1 LWMLEREEIAGA
13 RASKRRESPAAS
25 YWSSDVEC
33 KASLTYVGLRRA
45 EVDRLNKIAVSD
57 QGTIEGLTQF
67 LTQSLDARPQI
78 TEDKSI
84 RGTQDL
90 KEGFALHCFRTVRNL
105 LILKR
110 RDAGAVDQA
119 RLEIGS
125 LHAC

>member
-1 LWMLEREEIAGA
+1 MLEREEITGA

-25 YWSSDVEC
+25 YWSSDVER
-33 KASLTYVGLRRA
+33 KPSLTHVGLRRA

-57 QGTIEGLTQF
+57 QGTLEGLTQF
-67 LTQSLDARPQI
+67 LTQSRDARPQI
-78 TEDKSI
+78 AEDKSI
-84 RGTQDL
+84 CGTAGF
-90 KEGFALHCFRTVRNL
+90 EGGFCATLFQSVRNS

-110 RDAGAVDQA
+110 RDVRVVEGA

>member
-1 LWMLEREEIAGA
+1 MLPRARLARLHAGASRLWMLEREEIAGA

-90 KEGFALHCFRTVRNL
+90 KEGFALHCSGL
-105 LILKR
+105 LATR
-110 RDAGAVDQA
+110 
-119 RLEIGS
+119 
-125 LHAC
+125 